1 MSNMNSIK
9 ILLPKNFVIQN
20 YFPGYLQKKGRT
32 AGKVYNPYV
41 LVKDKITKE
50 NFYAIHCFPNNLTFI
65 SIDDISKVIKDKNG
79 DREFIWYYHTA
90 TGYVIE
96 SKSKISMHQLIMDHK
111 GNGRGKDSV
120 DHINQNKLDNRREN
134 LRIVSQ
140 SIQNENTGK
149 RARKKNAKPLP
160 IELVDWLSKNRNT
173 KLLPKFMVYYSEY
186 KGEQMIKEFFKIE
199 KCKGLEK
206 AWDSTKGML
215 KYSIIDKYLMAEN
228 KLKELVKIEFKEET
242 S

>member
-1 MSNMNSIK
+1 MNSIK
-9 ILLPKNFVIQN
+9 ELLPDNLSIIK
-20 YFPGYLQKKGRT
+20 YFPEHICKSGRFTGKKFNQY
-32 AGKVYNPYV
+32 AKVKNNDNNDIFFVMYVNPNKLTYFSDND
-41 LVKDKITKE
+41 LNKILYYDGE
-50 NFYAIHCFPNNLTFI
+50 NRITWFI
-65 SIDDISKVIKDKNG
+65 NKC
-79 DREFIWYYHTA
+79 
-90 TGYVIE
+90 GYVSNTRNIY
-96 SKSKISMHQLIMDHK
+96 MHQLIMDHK